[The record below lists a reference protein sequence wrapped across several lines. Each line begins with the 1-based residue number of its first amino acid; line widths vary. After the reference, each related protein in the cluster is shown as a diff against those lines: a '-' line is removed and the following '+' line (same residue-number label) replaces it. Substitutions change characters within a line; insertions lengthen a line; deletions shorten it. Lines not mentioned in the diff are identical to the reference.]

1 MKKRNADSRA
11 IGAAVFS
18 GYFILLILALIFLL
32 FFPGQTDAPET
43 PVTYRLRLAGL
54 TPEEQTR
61 LHPGD
66 RLLDRET
73 HRMLGTVTAVEP
85 LPASTL
91 PLSEAVGDIP
101 GQADVYL
108 TVTAKADRAGH
119 PVVAGRELYP
129 GAALSLS
136 SWDFSGT
143 GTVERVDFS

>member
-1 MKKRNADSRA
+1 MLDAN
-11 IGAAVFS
+11 AAVPL
-18 GYFILLILALIFLL
+18 YAQL
-32 FFPGQTDAPET
+32 
-43 PVTYRLRLAGL
+43 
-54 TPEEQTR
+54 EQKIESQIANR
-61 LHPGD
+61 ALHPGD

-91 PLSEAVGDIP
+91 PLTEAVGDIP